1 MGLQK
6 LLHQRTSLNT
16 FIAVSKEACCRSCE
30 AEDKEVRAN
39 EVLDTDSEV
48 LESILLTNNCQET
61 KLLHA
66 GYTPLAPFGKSTEL
80 CEQYSFLWLM
90 LSALLS
96 H

>member
-1 MGLQK
+1 M
-6 LLHQRTSLNT
+6 
-16 FIAVSKEACCRSCE
+16 
-30 AEDKEVRAN
+30 RAN

-48 LESILLTNNCQET
+48 MVCSGDLTNNCQEI

-90 LSALLS
+90 VSALLS
-96 H
+96 Q